1 MKGVYVYPC
10 IVRKEDG
17 IYYADFPDF
26 EACFTDA
33 EDLDELFYNVKEVL
47 NGVLFSMMSN
57 NIDIPKPYKN
67 GDINLSG
74 NEFLILVDAPITVI
88 RDRVDNKS
96 IKKTLTIPKWLN
108 DVSENENINFS
119 QVLQE
124 ALKRELNIK

>member
-1 MKGVYVYPC
+1 MKTVYVYPC
-10 IVRKEDG
+10 VVRKEDG

-26 EACFTDA
+26 DACFTDA
-33 EDLDELFYNVKEVL
+33 EDLEELFYNVKEVL

-57 NIDIPKPYKN
+57 NIDIPKPYSK
-67 GDINLSG
+67 DIKLSDG
-74 NEFLILVDAPITVI
+74 EFVVLVDAPITVI

-108 DVSENENINFS
+108 DVSENAKINFS